1 MMFLF
6 HSFFRFTFGPAGGG
20 TSGGRVAE
28 FRHELE
34 FEAMVDAARHVHK
47 DFAEQLKFA
56 RLFRPAGEHDG
67 LMVERQH
74 VVQDEDILE
83 FHI

>member
-1 MMFLF
+1 LKRG
-6 HSFFRFTFGPAGGG
+6 ST
-20 TSGGRVAE
+20 V
-28 FRHELE
+28 L
-34 FEAMVDAARHVHK
+34 DAARHVHK

-56 RLFRPAGEHDG
+56 RLFRPNGEHDG
-67 LMVERQH
+67 LMVEWLH